1 MYDKLKLLYPRM
13 RGTPDI
19 SGYLDKAKEQTDLK
33 TGEVCIFGSL
43 DGLKVSIYTG
53 GYSIIGSLAKY
64 LYPSNVYPLD
74 RHSTIQAIEKLSDA
88 LHIDMREAK
97 VTGLEFGTQF
107 VMRKPV
113 DEYLKKLGDM
123 PKLARYHFD
132 VGTISTKGNS
142 NPKYFVF
149 TIKGLMLMPKG

>member
-53 GYSIIGSLAKY
+53 GYSNY
-64 LYPSNVYPLD
+64 
-74 RHSTIQAIEKLSDA
+74 RQ
-88 LHIDMREAK
+88 
-97 VTGLEFGTQF
+97 FG
-107 VMRKPV
+107 KIPV
-113 DEYLKKLGDM
+113 SKQCL
-123 PKLARYHFD
+123 P
-132 VGTISTKGNS
+132 T
-142 NPKYFVF
+142 
-149 TIKGLMLMPKG
+149 

>member
-53 GYSIIGSLAKY
+53 GYSIIGSLVENPLKVVP
-64 LYPSNVYPLD
+64 LIHSNLTPVKFSHSPFCLFLFSSYSSCPLC
-74 RHSTIQAIEKLSDA
+74 RV
-88 LHIDMREAK
+88 LH
-97 VTGLEFGTQF
+97 
-107 VMRKPV
+107 
-113 DEYLKKLGDM
+113 
-123 PKLARYHFD
+123 
-132 VGTISTKGNS
+132 
-142 NPKYFVF
+142 
-149 TIKGLMLMPKG
+149 